1 MADEKTN
8 PLPDAVRKQ
17 VERAQQI
24 VEERGG
30 KRPKHTE
37 NPAGDDADP
46 ALGSA
51 EQRAETLDQAPF
63 QSETGGQRP
72 EPRAAEP
79 GSEEETWE
87 KRFRGLTT
95 THQQIKRESERTISE
110 LRQMNAGM
118 AHQVEQMQQEIQRM
132 RADAARAAPVPSGPA
147 VSEELRSKLA
157 DSFSETEMEAI
168 VSLAGQIADQ
178 KTAGLAQSVEM
189 LRGEREAQRREAARQ
204 GQQQYRQN
212 MEEGL
217 DGSARGWRA
226 ANQDPKFQAFLEQ
239 ADPRGMGKVRKALF
253 VNAYQ
258 NGDVEGV
265 ARHFRDFLGQSPNG
279 APTGDPRQ
287 RRVMPRSRG
296 PVPAAASE
304 GKHVWQPGEYQQLV
318 QEKLSKRMSA
328 EEFDRRQ
335 RDYFAAIQEG
345 RLAQA

>member
-51 EQRAETLDQAPF
+51 AARAERAGEAPF

-72 EPRAAEP
+72 ESRAAEP
-79 GSEEETWE
+79 GSDEETWE
-87 KRFRGLTT
+87 HRYKSYKQGTDTT
-95 THQQIKRESERTISE
+95 IRD

-132 RADAARAAPVPSGPA
+132 RADAARAAPVPAGPA